1 MLSRALAPLALA
13 VLALGVLQSQSADPP
28 AEIWWSFRPLQ
39 APAIPQTGPQN
50 PIDAFILAKLKDK
63 NLSPAP
69 AADRRTLIRRV
80 TFDLIGLPPTLE
92 DVAAFMN
99 DPATNA
105 YEKLVD
111 RLLASPHYGERWA
124 RHWMDVVHFAE
135 THGHD
140 QDRIRPNA
148 WRYRDYLI
156 AAFNADAPYDRF
168 IREQIAADV
177 LHPENPA
184 VIPALGFLAAGPWDE
199 SSLRDIR
206 EDSIDR
212 QAGHYLDRDD
222 MVTTVMATVQ
232 SLTIHCARCHDHKFD
247 PIPQKEYYGLQAV
260 FAGVGRADREF
271 DPDSQTATQR
281 KALKAALGQIS
292 KYDPSLGAFAVREA
306 AVRQLA
312 LLPRVYAAAADFPPD
327 GGHKPSPTPRTV
339 HVLTRGDI
347 RRPTTLAAPG
357 SLSCLTG
364 LSARLDVA
372 DSAPEGERRAAL
384 ARWLTSAD
392 NPLTWR
398 SIVNRVWHYHFGRGL
413 VDTPNDFGNMGGK
426 PSHPELL
433 DWLAADFRDHGRSL
447 KRLHRL
453 IVTSATYRQSSMVST
468 EEGSRWLAR
477 MSRTKLDAEQVR
489 DAVLLI
495 SGRMD
500 RTMGG
505 PSDQQFVMKPG
516 KHVTP
521 DIDYQKFD
529 WDRPHGHRRSVY
541 RLIFRTLP
549 DQFVACLDG
558 ADGSQLT
565 PVRTSSVTAPQAL
578 ALLNNEFILVHSQAL
593 AKLVEAQS
601 ADRARQVSQACER
614 IWNRPPTPDEQKELT
629 DYAQRHG
636 LANLCRLLF
645 NSSEFLFAD

>member
-1 MLSRALAPLALA
+1 MLSRALALLALA

-28 AEIWWSFRPLQ
+28 AETWWSFRPLQ
-39 APAIPQTGPQN
+39 APAVPQTGPQN

-80 TFDLIGLPPTLE
+80 TFDLIGLPPTPE
-92 DVAAFMN
+92 EVAAFVT
-99 DPATNA
+99 DPAADA

-156 AAFNADAPYDRF
+156 AAFNADVPYDRF

-177 LHPENPA
+177 IYPENGA
-184 VIPALGFLAAGPWDE
+184 AIPALGFLAAGPWDE

-260 FAGVGRADREF
+260 FAGVSRADREY
-271 DPDSQTATQR
+271 DPDSQIARQR
-281 KALKAALGQIS
+281 KALKEALGQIS
-292 KYDPSLGAFAVREA
+292 KYDPSLGAFAVRETA
-306 AVRQLA
+306 SRQLA
-312 LLPRVYAAAADFPPD
+312 ALPSVYAAAADFPPD
-327 GGHKPSPTPRTV
+327 GGHKPSPAPRAV

-347 RRPTTLAAPG
+347 HRPTTLAAPG